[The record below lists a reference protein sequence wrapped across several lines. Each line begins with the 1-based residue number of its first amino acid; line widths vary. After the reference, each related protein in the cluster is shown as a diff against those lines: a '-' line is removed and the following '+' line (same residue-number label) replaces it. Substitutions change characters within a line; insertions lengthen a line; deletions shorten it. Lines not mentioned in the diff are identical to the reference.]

1 MDGMNIRF
9 LSNRDIDRLAWDAC
23 VETAAVSLAYA
34 KSWYLDAICDGAWN
48 ALVLDDYRA
57 VMPLPYRRKWS
68 IDYLSQPAFTQQ
80 LGVFGLVSE
89 EEYRQFLN
97 AIPRNYRLADLQL
110 HTGTPANLHGIKPR
124 TTYWLDLNRPYE
136 TIYTGYRKDAQKNL
150 RKLETHSGP
159 TAVTDCFDFDL
170 HIANYRAAYGAM
182 NPNLDN
188 EAYRRFRHAMEAA
201 AMRQQLE
208 ALHITDRNGTMLALG
223 LFLKSK
229 QLLHYVMGAPV
240 EGADAGGVHGI
251 IDALIR
257 RYAGTP
263 FTLDFEGSEIPSVAY
278 FYAKFGALPQHYY
291 ALHLN
296 RLPFLLRLLKK

>member
-1 MDGMNIRF
+1 MSIRF
-9 LSNRDIDRLAWDAC
+9 FSNRDIDRVAWDAC
-23 VETAAVSLAYA
+23 VEAAPVSLAYA
-34 KSWYLDAICDGAWN
+34 NSWYLDAVCDGAWN

-57 VMPLPYRRKWS
+57 VMPLPYRRKWG

-80 LGVFGLVSE
+80 LGVFGLVSA
-89 EEYRQFLN
+89 EEYRQFLH
-97 AIPRNYRLADLQL
+97 AIPRNYWLADLQL
-110 HTGTPANLHGIKPR
+110 HTGTPANLHGLKAR
-124 TTYWLDLNRPYE
+124 TTYWLNLERPYE
-136 TIYTGYRKDAQKNL
+136 TIYAGYSKDARKNL
-150 RKLETHSGP
+150 RNLETHSGP

-188 EAYRRFRHAMEAA
+188 EAYRRFLDAMEAA
-201 AMRQQLE
+201 AARQKLE
-208 ALHITDRNGTMLALG
+208 ALQINDCKGTPLAMG
-223 LFLKSK
+223 IFLKSR

-240 EGADAGGVHGI
+240 QGADSGGVHGI

-257 RYAGTP
+257 RYAGSP

-291 ALHLN
+291 ALHIN
-296 RLPFLLRLLKK
+296 RLPCLLRLLKK

>member
-1 MDGMNIRF
+1 MRIHF
-9 LSNRDIDRLAWDAC
+9 LRNDEIDRVAWDAC
-23 VETAAVSLAYA
+23 VETAPVSLAYA
-34 KSWYLDAICDGAWN
+34 KSWYLDAMCEGAWH

-57 VMPLPYRRKWS
+57 VMPLPYRRKWG

-80 LGVFGLVSE
+80 LGVFGLVSAE
-89 EEYRQFLN
+89 AYLQFLN

-110 HTGTPANLHGIKPR
+110 HTGTPGNLQGLKAR
-124 TTYWLDLNRPYE
+124 TTYWLNLERPYLQ
-136 TIYTGYRKDAQKNL
+136 ICAGYRKDAHKNL

-159 TAVTDCFDFDL
+159 TRVEDLFDFDL
-170 HIANYRAAYGAM
+170 HIAHYRAAYGAM

-201 AMRQQLE
+201 AARQQLE
-208 ALHITDRNGTMLALG
+208 ALQFTDRNGIPLATG

-229 QLLHYVMGAPV
+229 KLLHYVMGAPV
-240 EGADAGGVHGI
+240 PGADSGGVHGI

-257 RYAGTP
+257 KYAGTP

-291 ALHLN
+291 ALRIN
-296 RLPFLLRLLKK
+296 RLPLILRRLKK